1 MDREATRTLIEQA
14 YRKRDAGDLEGTV
27 AAFHPA
33 GRLEIVGSKAH
44 AGAAVVAEGHAQL
57 RATLTNYIAA
67 FGFIRRDFISVII
80 EGDRAAVHCRVTLRF
95 VPKDQTVTTDLVD
108 LFKLEDGKIIELLEF
123 VDTATIND
131 LMR

>member
-1 MDREATRTLIEQA
+1 
-14 YRKRDAGDLEGTV
+14 
-27 AAFHPA
+27 
-33 GRLEIVGSKAH
+33 
-44 AGAAVVAEGHAQL
+44 
-57 RATLTNYIAA
+57 
-67 FGFIRRDFISVII
+67 
-80 EGDRAAVHCRVTLRF
+80 LRF